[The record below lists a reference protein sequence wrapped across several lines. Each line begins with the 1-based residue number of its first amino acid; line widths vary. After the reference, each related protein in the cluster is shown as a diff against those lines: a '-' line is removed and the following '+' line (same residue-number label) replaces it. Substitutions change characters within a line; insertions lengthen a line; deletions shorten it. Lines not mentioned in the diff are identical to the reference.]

1 VSSIT
6 SVMLA
11 TAFGPSEGDCVFSKE
26 RSTPTSVNCKAIDIE
41 LFADVERSTPT
52 SVDCKAIKPDLF
64 ADVPVGPILGPSV
77 GKYDGDCDGSA
88 VRRTVG

>member
-1 VSSIT
+1 
-6 SVMLA
+6 MLA
-11 TAFGPSEGDCVFSKE
+11 SAFGPSEGDCVLSEE
-26 RSTPTSVNCKAIDIE
+26 RSTPTSVDCKAINTE

-52 SVDCKAIKPDLF
+52 SVDCKAIKPELF

-88 VRRTVG
+88 ERKAVG